1 MMLKLQDVT
10 VMYPD
15 KTKAIENLSLIL
27 ETGENIA
34 LIGENGAGKTT
45 LLLAI
50 AGVLELAGGAIEVC
64 GIPLNKKTINEARKK
79 IGMVF
84 QNPDDQLFM
93 PFIYDDVA
101 FGCRNF
107 GLPEREIQTR
117 VDQTLNCLNIGHLRG
132 RSSLKLS
139 GGEKRMAAI
148 ATVLAMEPSVLMFDE
163 PTAYLDPK
171 AKRALNEA
179 LKKLDHPKI
188 IATHDM
194 AFARETCNRV
204 VALKNGRI
212 MADGPLSLLDDKELM
227 QNCGL

>member
-1 MMLKLQDVT
+1 MLKIQDIT
-10 VMYPD
+10 VAYPD
-15 KTKAIENLSLIL
+15 KTKAIDKLSLEL
-27 ETGENIA
+27 DEGENIA

-50 AGVLELAGGAIEVC
+50 VGVLELVNGTIEVC
-64 GIPLNKKTINEARKK
+64 GIQLNKKTINEIRKH

-93 PFIYDDVA
+93 PFIYDDIA

-107 GLPEREIQTR
+107 GFSENEIQAR
-117 VDQTLNCLNIGHLRG
+117 VDQVLNLLNICHLRS

-148 ATVLAMEPSVLMFDE
+148 ATVLSVNPCVLMFDE

-171 AKRALNEA
+171 AKRALSEA
-179 LKKLDHPKI
+179 LKTLKHPKI

-194 AFARETCNRV
+194 AFAAEVCNRV
-204 VALKNGRI
+204 IVLKDGRI
-212 MADGPLSLLDDKELM
+212 VADGSLSLLNDKELM
-227 QNCGL
+227 QNSGL